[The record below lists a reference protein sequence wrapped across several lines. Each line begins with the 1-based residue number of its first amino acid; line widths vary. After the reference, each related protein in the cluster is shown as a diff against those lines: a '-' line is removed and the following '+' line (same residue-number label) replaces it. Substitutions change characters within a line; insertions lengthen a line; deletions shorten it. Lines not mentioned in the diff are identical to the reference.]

1 MAPPLRRAKIGR
13 LLSLPDFSII
23 LSGILLIPAL
33 TVILDQRDIGSAEI
47 FDTMEATGFSLWL
60 QRTATITVV
69 GLAGLHVALFAAS
82 NPSSGRPAYNYLF
95 IAFIAFW
102 LTNSFATALMA
113 ETVNSLR
120 YSTYALLLFA
130 GAYYGARHGDSSF
143 FFLKGSLA
151 ALCLASLILIF
162 LRPEAVCGFYAPEV
176 RLPFVTFR
184 LWGLASSPNSLGPLG
199 LLLFLLVICHPFKHH
214 FFSIFSIS
222 VALAVILLAQSKTT
236 WFGFFVS
243 LGVLVHH
250 STLRSAAARYVA
262 STFWIG
268 GAMASI
274 ASVVAVL
281 IVAHL
286 SSADSSVAMESYANE
301 LLSGRGELWSV
312 ATRMYIENPLF
323 GFGPSA
329 WGDDFRANHGMS
341 FAFHAHNQVLHTLSV
356 SGVVGF
362 AGLTFYFIALSIRA
376 FSLRHQT
383 SGVSVAMVLGLIY
396 PRMLTEVPLNVDV
409 ILSDNLLVHLA
420 VFYFLCAAAR
430 GGIGSL
436 STASRPDR
444 VPASP
449 ADRAFFTR

>member
-1 MAPPLRRAKIGR
+1 
-13 LLSLPDFSII
+13 
-23 LSGILLIPAL
+23 
-33 TVILDQRDIGSAEI
+33 
-47 FDTMEATGFSLWL
+47 
-60 QRTATITVV
+60 
-69 GLAGLHVALFAAS
+69 
-82 NPSSGRPAYNYLF
+82 
-95 IAFIAFW
+95 
-102 LTNSFATALMA
+102 
-113 ETVNSLR
+113 
-120 YSTYALLLFA
+120 
-130 GAYYGARHGDSSF
+130 
-143 FFLKGSLA
+143 
-151 ALCLASLILIF
+151 
-162 LRPEAVCGFYAPEV
+162 
-176 RLPFVTFR
+176 
-184 LWGLASSPNSLGPLG
+184 
-199 LLLFLLVICHPFKHH
+199 
-214 FFSIFSIS
+214 
-222 VALAVILLAQSKTT
+222 
-236 WFGFFVS
+236 
-243 LGVLVHH
+243 
-250 STLRSAAARYVA
+250 
-262 STFWIG
+262 
-268 GAMASI
+268 
-274 ASVVAVL
+274 
-281 IVAHL
+281 
-286 SSADSSVAMESYANE
+286 
-301 LLSGRGELWSV
+301 
-312 ATRMYIENPLF
+312 MYIENPLF